1 LNEAQFDLFLVCP
14 LLLGLLMGLALKVHD
29 GNGLDLE
36 HDLGLGVAQAISL
49 VGITSAATTTT
60 TKKKKTKKK

>member
-1 LNEAQFDLFLVCP
+1 
-14 LLLGLLMGLALKVHD
+14 MGLALKVHD